1 MKYSLKGMLNASK
14 RANRRN
20 SQVLNKVNADNKTKK
35 TWAKNNPLRKA
46 AQDPVNKNRST
57 KTPAE
62 RMANKRQQG
71 QALTPAHREFMNSL
85 APETGKRI
93 ASEQSQKNQPSY
105 LSRLVSRKIG
115 GSQLKNV
122 ANKIRK
128 DKSTGNMGMYLEKK
142 DPGLSD
148 GYLLTKQRI
157 HKQMM
162 KDRVK
167 SNKGSM
173 GSSWNIVKR

>member
-1 MKYSLKGMLNASK
+1 MKFNIKNIIKSSQ

-46 AQDPVNKNRST
+46 AQDPANRNRST
-57 KTPAE
+57 KTPVE
-62 RMANKRQQG
+62 RMATTRQQG

-85 APETGKRI
+85 SPETGKRI
-93 ASEQSQKNQPSY
+93 SSEQSRKNQPSY
-105 LSRLVSRKIG
+105 LSRLVTRTIG

-148 GYLLTKQRI
+148 GYLVTKQRI

-173 GSSWNIVKR
+173 GSSWNVVKR